1 MRGKLLVI
9 EGTEGSGKE
18 TQADLLV
25 KRLNEMGEK
34 AVKMRFPMYDTP
46 TGKII
51 YEHILNKD
59 GNSYFDEEVDPKAL
73 SLYYAADRVN
83 NIGKINE
90 LLDKGVHVVLD
101 RYVES
106 NMAYQ
111 ASKFEDVKDKVNMIF
126 WMEQLEF
133 NLLDLPRPDKVIF
146 LFLPYQYR
154 PFVGEV
160 ADSKYHNIEMTYH
173 LLSRRYDF
181 GVVSC
186 INDDKLK
193 DINSISDEVLE
204 YVKNIIK

>member
-83 NIGKINE
+83 NIGRINE

-111 ASKFEDVKDKVNMIF
+111 ASKFEDVKDRVNMIF

-154 PFVGEV
+154 PLVGEV

-186 INDDKLK
+186 VNDDKLK

>member
-9 EGTEGSGKE
+9 EGTEGSGKA

-25 KRLNEMGEK
+25 RRLNEMGEK

-83 NIGKINE
+83 NIGKIND

-154 PFVGEV
+154 PLVGEV

-186 INDDKLK
+186 VNDDKLK

>member
-111 ASKFEDVKDKVNMIF
+111 ASKFEDVKDRVNMIF

-154 PFVGEV
+154 PLVGEV

-186 INDDKLK
+186 VNDDKLK

-204 YVKNIIK
+204 YLKNIIK

>member
-25 KRLNEMGEK
+25 RRLNEMGEK

-111 ASKFEDVKDKVNMIF
+111 ASKFEDVKDRVNMIF

-154 PFVGEV
+154 PLVGEV

-186 INDDKLK
+186 VNDDKLK